1 MISHLDGVNELK
13 RLNTLPEYDF
23 HRIFFLFFSSS
34 FLIAAFFMPDRQQM
48 VSGLWKIFSNPTLSG
63 TSFFNVGG
71 YAATFLNMGLN
82 GLVCTALFWIP
93 GDKPLHSSTLVT
105 ILTTGFGAW
114 GIHIVNM
121 WPTMLGVLIHC
132 LVRKEKIGDH
142 TNAFL
147 FSTGLAPFMS
157 ELMVRYP
164 NAGVTGFTPQGIL
177 MALLVGMFAGFFVP
191 AGLDNSPSVHKG
203 FALYSAALPVGMTA
217 FLMQGALYKA
227 MGVEIP
233 GAVTDLSVASP
244 TIVNTFCCILFCS
257 CIVFALLLGCRPRD
271 YWELLVD
278 PEQTEDFADTYGN
291 SVFLMNVG
299 IYGLFILLYYNAIGA
314 PFNGITFG
322 VIFCMLSTC
331 NAGSHP
337 FNVCPIMVGYALASH
352 TFQLLSPFFGSTFTQ
367 HLNSQSIVVGLCYA
381 NGLSPISDKYGWIYG
396 LAAAMMHFCMVTT
409 VPELHGGMCL
419 YNGGFTAAL
428 VCLLMVPGLERH
440 FHTKQERFD
449 RWASL
454 IGHIKNR
461 C

>member
-1 MISHLDGVNELK
+1 MK
-13 RLNTLPEYDF
+13 RLNTLPERAF
-23 HRIFFLFFSSS
+23 LKLFFLFFSSF
-34 FLIAAFFMPDRQQM
+34 FLAASFFMPDRQQM
-48 VSGLWKIFSNPTLSG
+48 IPGLLKIFSNPTLSG

-82 GLVCTALFWIP
+82 GLVCTAFFCIP
-93 GDKPLHSSTLVT
+93 GERPLHAATLVT

-121 WPTMLGVLIHC
+121 WPTMLGVLLHC
-132 LVRKEKIGDH
+132 IVKKDSIGEH
-142 TNAFL
+142 ANAFL

-157 ELMVRYP
+157 ELMLRYP
-164 NAGVTGFTPQGIL
+164 NADVTGFSLQGVL
-177 MALLVGMFAGFFVP
+177 LAVLVGGFAGFFVP
-191 AGLDNSPSVHKG
+191 AGLDNSPNVHKG

-217 FLMQGALYKA
+217 FLIQGSLYKA

-233 GAVTDLSVASP
+233 GPVTDLSMVSP
-244 TIVNTFCCILFCS
+244 TIVNTFCCILFGS
-257 CIVFALLLGCRPRD
+257 CVLLALLMGCRPRE
-271 YWELLVD
+271 YWELLRD
-278 PEQTEDFADTYGN
+278 PDQTMDFADTFSN
-291 SVFLMNVG
+291 AAFLMNVG
-299 IYGLFILLYYNAIGA
+299 MYGLFILTYYNVIGA

-337 FNVCPIMVGYALASH
+337 ANVWPIMLGYTIASH
-352 TFQLLSPFFGSTFTQ
+352 AFQFLSPVFNSNFTQ

-381 NGLSPISDKYGWIYG
+381 NGLSPIADKYGWFYG
-396 LAAAMMHFCMVTT
+396 MCAAMMHFCMVTT

-440 FHTKQERFD
+440 FRTKLERID
-449 RWASL
+449 HRNSRL
-454 IGHIKNR
+454 TIYSKKQ

>member
-1 MISHLDGVNELK
+1 MK
-13 RLNTLPEYDF
+13 RLNRIPEYEF
-23 HRIFFLFFSSS
+23 LKIFFLAFSSS
-34 FLIAAFFMPDRQQM
+34 FLIAAFFMPDRADM
-48 VSGLWKIFSNPTLSG
+48 IPGLLKIFSNPTLSG

-82 GLVCTALFWIP
+82 GLVCTALFCIP
-93 GDKPLHSSTLVT
+93 GKKALHASTLVT

-121 WPTMLGVLIHC
+121 WPTMLGVLLHC
-132 LVRKEKIGDH
+132 VVRKDKIGDQ

-157 ELMVRYP
+157 ELMLRYP
-164 NAGVTGFTPQGIL
+164 HPNVVGFTPQGIGL
-177 MALLVGMFAGFFVP
+177 AVLVGVFAGFFVP

-233 GAVTDLSVASP
+233 GPVTDLSMESP
-244 TIVNTFCCILFCS
+244 FIVNTFCGILFGCCILA
-257 CIVFALLLGCRPRD
+257 ALLIGCRPRD
-271 YWELLVD
+271 YWRLLMD
-278 PEQTEDFADTYGN
+278 PDQTMDFAATDGN
-291 SVFLMNVG
+291 AAFLMNVG
-299 IYGLFILLYYNAIGA
+299 CYGLFILFYYNIIGA

-337 FNVCPIMVGYALASH
+337 FNVWPIMAGYALASQI
-352 TFQLLSPFFGSTFTQ
+352 FQLLSPVFGSNFTQ
-367 HLNSQSIVVGLCYA
+367 FLNSQSIVVGLCYA
-381 NGLSPISDKYGWIYG
+381 NGLSPIADKYGWIYG
-396 LAAAMMHFCMVTT
+396 VLASMMHFCMVTT

-428 VCLLMVPGLERH
+428 VCLLLVPGLERH
-440 FHTKQERFD
+440 FRTKQERMDLWFHLVD
-449 RWASL
+449 QF
-454 IGHIKNR
+454 KNKI
-461 C
+461 

>member
-1 MISHLDGVNELK
+1 MK
-13 RLNTLPEYDF
+13 RLNTLPERTF
-23 HRIFFLFFSSS
+23 LKIFFLFFSSS
-34 FLIAAFFMPDRQQM
+34 FLIAAFFMPDRDQM
-48 VSGLWKIFSNPTLSG
+48 IPGLLKIFSNPTLSG

-82 GLVCTALFWIP
+82 GLVCTAFFCIP
-93 GDKPLHSSTLVT
+93 GERPLHAATLVT

-121 WPTMLGVLIHC
+121 WPTMLGVLLHC
-132 LVRKEKIGDH
+132 IVKKDGIGEH
-142 TNAFL
+142 ANAFL

-157 ELMVRYP
+157 ELMLRYP
-164 NAGVTGFTPQGIL
+164 NADVTGFSLQGIL
-177 MALLVGMFAGFFVP
+177 LAVLVGGFAGFFVP

-217 FLMQGALYKA
+217 FLIQGSLYKA

-233 GAVTDLSVASP
+233 GPVTDLSMVSP
-244 TIVNTFCCILFCS
+244 TIVNTFCCLLFGACVVAAFL
-257 CIVFALLLGCRPRD
+257 IGCGPRE
-271 YWELLVD
+271 YWELLRD
-278 PEQTEDFADTYGN
+278 PDQTMDFAATFDN
-291 SVFLMNVG
+291 AAFLMNVG
-299 IYGLFILLYYNAIGA
+299 MYGFFILAYYNIIGA

-337 FNVCPIMVGYALASH
+337 ANVWPIMLGYTAASH
-352 TFQLLSPFFGSTFTQ
+352 VFHLLSPVFNSNFTQ
-367 HLNSQSIVVGLCYA
+367 YLNSQSIVVGLCYA
-381 NGLSPISDKYGWIYG
+381 NGLSPIADKYGWFYG
-396 LAAAMMHFCMVTT
+396 MCAAMMHFCMVTT

-440 FHTKQERFD
+440 FMTKHER
-449 RWASL
+449 RHHL
-454 IGHIKNR
+454 RTLLRHK
-461 C
+461 